1 MAFVKL
7 LDADRLPDGAVC
19 EVRIGEQ
26 PLAVCHVQGKFYA
39 VAGQCPHAGG
49 PLGQGALHG
58 HQIVC
63 PWHAW
68 EFDCR
73 TGECDFNDT
82 SLANYPV
89 TLADGAIWVDLHA

>member
-7 LDADRLPDGAVC
+7 LDADRLPEGALC
-19 EVRIGEQ
+19 EVKAGDRPI
-26 PLAVCHVQGKFYA
+26 AVSHVGGKYFA
-39 VAGQCPHAGG
+39 VDGVCPHAGG

-82 SLANYPV
+82 KLRSYPV
-89 TLADGAIWVDLHA
+89 TFSGDALWIEIDA